1 MASEFTSK
9 VEQYAIYT
17 NVMDGTVP
25 KIFKIGQKI

>member
-9 VEQYAIYT
+9 VEYAIYT

-25 KIFKIGQKI
+25 KIFNIGQKI